1 MVEWAEQASERVS
14 IVTGPLAQAGREF
27 YCRQMHTA
35 IFDTALGFFGIGWT
49 EAGLARVLLPGD
61 EEATMRE
68 RLERA
73 GGTKGQPDRI
83 ISALMDRIEDYA
95 DGAAIDFSFTRLDL
109 GGVPALHRRAYDLL
123 LQVGWGRTLTYGEL
137 ARQLG
142 DVGLSR
148 AVGQA
153 MGANPVPLI
162 VPCHRVLASSG
173 MPGGFSAPGG
183 ALSKVKM
190 LALEGVHVG
199 APAGQMTF
207 GF

>member
-1 MVEWAEQASERVS
+1 MR
-14 IVTGPLAQAGREF
+14 
-27 YCRQMHTA
+27 TA
-35 IFDTALGFFGIGWT
+35 IFDTALGLFGICWT
-49 EAGLARVLLPGD
+49 DAGLARVLLPGD
-61 EEATMRE
+61 EEVTIRE
-68 RLERA
+68 RLERS
-73 GGTKGQPDRI
+73 GGTQGHMDRT

-95 DGAAIDFSFTRLDL
+95 DSVAVDFSDTRLDL
-109 GGVPALHRRAYDLL
+109 GGVPAFHRRAYDMLL
-123 LQVGWGRTLTYGEL
+123 LVGWGRTLTYGDL

-153 MGANPVPLI
+153 MGANPVPLV

-173 MPGGFSAPGG
+173 RPGGFSAPGG
-183 ALSKVKM
+183 PLSKMKM